1 MTFFQIKIKEF
12 NPIIYIRTA
21 GHLLLEHLDH
31 VVVVAGAGDLAQ
43 EAVQLALGHEDT
55 HVVEGAAEVVFVD
68 GAILVDVHQL
78 EAVLVH
84 VQLVLGETSLILTP
98 KQFSMLHLIL
108 SLIFLN
114 FSLNFQCYFS
124 SYLLFFS

>member
-1 MTFFQIKIKEF
+1 MISTALAHLVAPGLERVLEDLDVDLALVVVGLEGLGDQVVGVVAL
-12 NPIIYIRTA
+12 A

-98 KQFSMLHLIL
+98 KHDF
-108 SLIFLN
+108 
-114 FSLNFQCYFS
+114 
-124 SYLLFFS
+124 